1 MAPKST
7 QHKFYADAW
16 QAALK
21 PPTTPHL
28 LPLIPTLLCYP
39 LSATPSLPPST
50 SPAQRHQL

>member
-21 PPTTPHL
+21 PL
-28 LPLIPTLLCYP
+28 LPLPYAPSFLL
-39 LSATPSLPPST
+39 LSVTPSLLPPFLPPST
-50 SPAQRHQL
+50 SPAQRHQV